1 MTISA
6 DEIARRRWQP
16 TACSPALREHCHRPP
31 SHTPAS
37 QPAYTWRQHAALAA
51 CPGAPA
57 RQAVRRAPRQ
67 RTGRADGST
76 WGAARPRSSAPG
88 PLDAA
93 GAAAADGTLHD
104 QPGWLDVASVL
115 VGYLG
120 YARKTRDRADR
131 PTGQSGWACVV
142 SVAPAPLR
150 WDAMGAALSCCCV
163 ESEDQKADRE
173 RERRHNEDRSRD
185 ARSKAAAAA
194 VRTQPSRPHELYI
207 PQPGTAAVQ

>member
-1 MTISA
+1 MNAAAPLPHTHLSTG
-6 DEIARRRWQP
+6 E
-16 TACSPALREHCHRPP
+16 PA
-31 SHTPAS
+31 T
-37 QPAYTWRQHAALAA
+37 
-51 CPGAPA
+51 
-57 RQAVRRAPRQ
+57 QAVRRAPNSAQ
-67 RTGRADGST
+67 GGPTAPGSQRADDP
-76 WGAARPRSSAPG
+76 ALPAG

>member
-1 MTISA
+1 M
-6 DEIARRRWQP
+6 
-16 TACSPALREHCHRPP
+16 
-31 SHTPAS
+31 
-37 QPAYTWRQHAALAA
+37 
-51 CPGAPA
+51 
-57 RQAVRRAPRQ
+57 
-67 RTGRADGST
+67 
-76 WGAARPRSSAPG
+76 
-88 PLDAA
+88 
-93 GAAAADGTLHD
+93 
-104 QPGWLDVASVL
+104 L